1 MIMYRAFRTSF
12 FLFCVSIISA
22 LSASVL
28 DDANSYY
35 ATGKIAEALQL
46 YKKAVRQ
53 GENPTLCYF
62 NCGNAYYRMDSIA
75 QAIVYYKASLTDA
88 PEFFKGRL
96 NLAIACYAL
105 DELAE
110 CISYAMQA
118 LTLEPD
124 NQKALLTLAAAYRK
138 AHAYPEAIV
147 AFERLSAR
155 FPEMEEPIMTLG
167 EMYRDLDDPEEAVR
181 WLEQYPHNGKN
192 YAAAL
197 FSLAEISESNNDL
210 TRARYYLRKSFEKD
224 TTKQWTYYR
233 FVTIDERA
241 GNTLLA
247 FEEAETGVQRFPR
260 FAELALFTA
269 AMAFKLEK
277 FDKARRYFEI
287 ARDGGSAHAVIGLD
301 NLRYRLHEQ

>member
-1 MIMYRAFRTSF
+1 MIIFRAFRASF
-12 FLFCVSIISA
+12 FLFCVSIISV
-22 LSASVL
+22 LPASIL

-35 ATGKIAEALQL
+35 AAGKIPEALQL
-46 YKKAVRQ
+46 YKKAILQ

-110 CISYAMQA
+110 CITYATQA
-118 LTLEPD
+118 LTLSPD

-138 AHAYPEAIV
+138 ARAYPEAIV
-147 AFERLSAR
+147 AFERLAVR
-155 FPEMEEPIMTLG
+155 FPEMEEPIIALG
-167 EMYRDLDDPEEAVR
+167 EMYRDLDDPEEAIR

-192 YAAAL
+192 YAASL
-197 FSLAEISESNNDL
+197 FSLAEISESANDL
-210 TRARYYLRKSFEKD
+210 PRARYYLRKSFDKD
-224 TTKQWTYYR
+224 TTKQWAYYR
-233 FVTIDERA
+233 FVALDERA
-241 GNTLLA
+241 GKTLLA
-247 FEEAETGVQRFPR
+247 FEEAETGVARFPR
-260 FAELALFTA
+260 FAELALLAA
-269 AMAFKLEK
+269 AMALKLEK

-287 ARDGGSAHAVIGLD
+287 ARDNGSAHAVIGLD
-301 NLRYRLHEQ
+301 KVRYRLHEQ